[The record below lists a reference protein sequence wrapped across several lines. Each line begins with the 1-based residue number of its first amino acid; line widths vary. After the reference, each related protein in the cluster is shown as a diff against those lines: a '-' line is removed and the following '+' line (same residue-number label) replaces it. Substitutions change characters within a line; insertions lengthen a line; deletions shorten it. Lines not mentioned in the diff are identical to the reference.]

1 MKKDKLVLWSILVV
15 ILLAFYWGFE
25 RFSSIKKEEARIKAL
40 EIAEIK
46 QSQTTFD
53 NAVASRLFGI
63 TLGDSAIKLIS
74 GLNNW
79 EPSDKEYNKWFEP
92 SGLLKGTRNDF
103 LSATEFTLKLN
114 DFISGKTLDWLFLN
128 KNKDFENYYIK
139 YQPYGD
145 YKITSIVGSLKNRPT
160 PSLYGK
166 CIKALR
172 PYATVI
178 AERIRKEN
186 PDKHI
191 VMEDMF
197 FPKIGGE
204 YNNAK
209 ILFKYKKRR
218 SYLDGKWILS
228 LQSHCNT
235 FTDGKM
241 HIELKAPSLGI
252 ELKTYQQIMKRI
264 NEQKEIDLKKEFDE
278 NAKEA
283 KPEIDKSGL

>member
-1 MKKDKLVLWSILVV
+1 MKRDHLLWVIIITILCTVGY
-15 ILLAFYWGFE
+15 LGYE
-25 RFSSIKKEEARIKAL
+25 RHSSIKKEEARIKAE

-92 SGLLKGTRNDF
+92 SGLLKGTKNDF
-103 LSATEFTLKLN
+103 LSLGEFTLKLN
-114 DFISGKTLDWLFLN
+114 DFISGETLDWLVLY
-128 KNKDFENYYIK
+128 KNRDFEDYYIK

-145 YKITSIVGSLKNRPT
+145 YKITSIIGSLKKGAR
-160 PSLYGK
+160 YYDD
-166 CIKALR
+166 CIKDLR

-178 AERIRKEN
+178 IERIKKEN

-191 VMEDMF
+191 IMEDMF
-197 FPKIGGE
+197 FPEIEGKHN
-204 YNNAK
+204 YAK
-209 ILFKYKKRR
+209 VVFKYKKRK
-218 SYLDGKWILS
+218 SFLDGKWILRINS
-228 LQSHCNT
+228 YCREYNSY
-235 FTDGKM
+235 
-241 HIELKAPSLGI
+241 IELAAPSLRI

-264 NEQKEIDLKKEFDE
+264 NEKKELDLKKEFDE
-278 NAKEA
+278 TAKES

>member
-1 MKKDKLVLWSILVV
+1 MKRDHLLWIIIITILCTVGY
-15 ILLAFYWGFE
+15 LGYE
-25 RFSSIKKEEARIKAL
+25 RHSSIKKEEARIKAE

-53 NAVASRLFGI
+53 NAVASKLFGI

-92 SGLLKGTRNDF
+92 SGLLKGTKNDF
-103 LSATEFTLKLN
+103 LSLGEFTLKLN
-114 DFISGKTLDWLFLN
+114 DFISGETLDWLVLY
-128 KNKDFENYYIK
+128 KNRDFEDYYIK

-145 YKITSIVGSLKNRPT
+145 YKITSIIGSLKKGAR
-160 PSLYGK
+160 YYDD
-166 CIKALR
+166 CIKDLR

-178 AERIRKEN
+178 IERIKKEN

-191 VMEDMF
+191 IMEDMF
-197 FPKIGGE
+197 FPEIEGKHN
-204 YNNAK
+204 YAK
-209 ILFKYKKRR
+209 VVFKYKKRK
-218 SYLDGKWILS
+218 SFLDGKWILRINS
-228 LQSHCNT
+228 YCREYNSY
-235 FTDGKM
+235 
-241 HIELKAPSLGI
+241 IELAAPSLRI

-264 NEQKEIDLKKEFDE
+264 NEKKELDLKKEFDE
-278 NAKEA
+278 TAKES

>member
-1 MKKDKLVLWSILVV
+1 MSLYEANDYLGGHALTLNEKVIKNNVLSSVKFDVGFLVYNKKNYPI
-15 ILLAFYWGFE
+15 
-25 RFSSIKKEEARIKAL
+25 FSSILKKL
-40 EIAEIK
+40 EV
-46 QSQTTFD
+46 Q
-53 NAVASRLFGI
+53 
-63 TLGDSAIKLIS
+63 
-74 GLNNW
+74 
-79 EPSDKEYNKWFEP
+79 
-92 SGLLKGTRNDF
+92 
-103 LSATEFTLKLN
+103 TLKSN
-114 DFISGKTLDWLFLN
+114 MSFAVSN

-145 YKITSIVGSLKNRPT
+145 YKITSIVGSLKNRPA
-160 PSLYGK
+160 PSLYGE

-197 FPKIGGE
+197 FPKIDGE

-209 ILFKYKKRR
+209 ILFKYKNRR

-228 LQSHCNT
+228 LQSHCNP
-235 FTDGKM
+235 FTYGKM

>member
-1 MKKDKLVLWSILVV
+1 MKKDHLLWGVIILIFCSFVY
-15 ILLAFYWGFE
+15 FGFE
-25 RFSSIKKEEARIKAL
+25 RHASIKKEEARIKAE

-53 NAVASRLFGI
+53 NAVASKLFGI
-63 TLGDSAIKLIS
+63 KLGDSAIKLIS

-79 EPSDKEYNKWFEP
+79 EPSDKEYENWFEP
-92 SGLLKGTRNDF
+92 SGLLKGTKNDF
-103 LSATEFTLKLN
+103 LSVAEFTLKLN
-114 DFISGKTLDWLFLN
+114 DFISGETLDWLVLY

-145 YKITSIVGSLKNRPT
+145 YKITSIIGSLKTSHRD
-160 PSLYGK
+160 YDK
-166 CIKALR
+166 CVKALR

-178 AERIRKEN
+178 AERIKKQN

-197 FPKIGGE
+197 FPKIDGE
-204 YNNAK
+204 HNYAK
-209 ILFKYKKRR
+209 ILFKYKKRK
-218 SYLDGKWILS
+218 SYLDGKWILT
-228 LQSHCNT
+228 LQSHCNP
-235 FTDGKM
+235 FSDGKSY
-241 HIELKAPSLGI
+241 IELKAPSLRI

>member
-1 MKKDKLVLWSILVV
+1 MKKDKLVLWSILTV
-15 ILLAFYWGFE
+15 ILLAFYWGYE
-25 RFSSIKKEEARIKAL
+25 HFSSIKKEEARIKAE

-79 EPSDKEYNKWFEP
+79 EPSDKEYENWFEP

-103 LSATEFTLKLN
+103 LSAAEFILNLN
-114 DFISGKTLDWLFLN
+114 DFISGETLDWLVLY
-128 KNKDFENYYIK
+128 KNRDFEDYYIK

-145 YKITSIVGSLKNRPT
+145 YKITSIIGSLKRR
-160 PSLYGK
+160 YRDYDE
-166 CIKALR
+166 CITALR

-178 AERIRKEN
+178 VERIRKEN

-191 VMEDMF
+191 IMEDMF
-197 FPKIGGE
+197 FPKIDGE

-209 ILFKYKKRR
+209 ILFKYKKRK
-218 SYLDGKWILS
+218 SYLDGKWILT
-228 LQSHCNT
+228 LQSHCNP
-235 FTDGKM
+235 FSDGKSN
-241 HIELKAPSLGI
+241 IELKAPSLRI

-283 KPEIDKSGL
+283 RPEIDKSGL

>member
-1 MKKDKLVLWSILVV
+1 MKKDHLLWGVIILILGSV
-15 ILLAFYWGFE
+15 IFFGLE
-25 RFSSIKKEEARIKAL
+25 RHTSIKKEEARIKAE

-53 NAVASRLFGI
+53 NAIASKLFGI
-63 TLGDSAIKLIS
+63 KLGDSAIKLIS

-79 EPSDKEYNKWFEP
+79 EPSDKEYVNWFEP

-103 LSATEFTLKLN
+103 LSATEFILNLN
-114 DFISGKTLDWLFLN
+114 DFISGETLDWLVLY
-128 KNKDFENYYIK
+128 KNRDFEDYYIK

-145 YKITSIVGSLKNRPT
+145 YKITSIIGSLKRRYRDYDECVT
-160 PSLYGK
+160 
-166 CIKALR
+166 ALR

-178 AERIRKEN
+178 VERIRKEN

-197 FPKIGGE
+197 FPKIDGE
-204 YNNAK
+204 YNSAK

-218 SYLDGKWILS
+218 SYLDGKWILT
-228 LQSHCNT
+228 LQSHCNP
-235 FTDGKM
+235 FSDGKS

-252 ELKTYQQIMKRI
+252 ELKTYQKIMKRI
-264 NEQKEIDLKKEFDE
+264 NEQKEMDLKKEFDE
-278 NAKEA
+278 NSKEA

>member
-1 MKKDKLVLWSILVV
+1 MKKDKLVLWSILAV
-15 ILLAFYWGFE
+15 ILLAFYWGYE
-25 RFSSIKKEEARIKAL
+25 RFSSIKKEEARIKAE

-53 NAVASRLFGI
+53 NAVASKLFGI
-63 TLGDSAIKLIS
+63 KLGDSAIKLIS

-79 EPSDKEYNKWFEP
+79 EPSDKEYENWFEP

-103 LSATEFTLKLN
+103 LSATEFILNLN
-114 DFISGKTLDWLFLN
+114 DFISGETLDWLVLY
-128 KNKDFENYYIK
+128 KNKDFEDYYIK

-145 YKITSIVGSLKNRPT
+145 YKITSIIGSLKRRYRDYDECVT
-160 PSLYGK
+160 
-166 CIKALR
+166 ALR

-178 AERIRKEN
+178 VERIRKEN

-197 FPKIGGE
+197 FPKIDGE
-204 YNNAK
+204 YNSAK

-218 SYLDGKWILS
+218 SYLDGKWILT
-228 LQSHCNT
+228 LQSHCNP
-235 FTDGKM
+235 FSDGKS

-252 ELKTYQQIMKRI
+252 ELKTYQKIMKKI
-264 NEQKEIDLKKEFDE
+264 NQQKEIDLKKEFDE